1 MNIGRYGYSGRLYLN
16 VFFPLLDS
24 DDSGKK
30 YSISMDKM
38 EFFLNSILLPAMQE
52 AAATASNAEHL
63 IPLSVQNEKFKRR
76 NVMGQFKTS
85 STYVREDML
94 APFVQN
100 MNEIIANNHQSEEY
114 RQFGEFF
121 FYSFAFGTKV
131 IFHVQDVS
139 SEVDFDAAFM
149 AAITD
154 INWSRVNLN
163 KDVVFDFAVN
173 IAKAPTATGE
183 EFTGLWTA
191 ADASGRGVGSWSK
204 SFDTLRNRL
213 LMQGGFLNTTT
224 VPNSRYRHNMFAL
237 FRSIDGFRYNPL
249 ATEILTTNE
258 DGSGGGQ
265 APLHFSSMQAYH
277 TIKSPFYTP
286 KKGGFRMTKDILMED
301 FATDPDAGFK
311 RMEEYLNIC
320 NDMLNKRYPLR
331 YELSFKY
338 LNGREFVCN
347 RLENINR

>member
-1 MNIGRYGYSGRLYLN
+1 
-16 VFFPLLDS
+16 
-24 DDSGKK
+24 
-30 YSISMDKM
+30 
-38 EFFLNSILLPAMQE
+38 MQE
-52 AAATASNAEHL
+52 AAAAASNAEHL

-85 STYVREDML
+85 GTYVHEEIL
-94 APFVQN
+94 GPFVQN
-100 MNEIIANNHQSEEY
+100 MNQIIANHHQNEDY
-114 RQFGEFF
+114 RCFGEFF

-154 INWSRVNLN
+154 INWSRVNL
-163 KDVVFDFAVN
+163 VFDFAVN
-173 IAKAPTATGE
+173 IVKAPNATGE

-191 ADASGRGVGSWSK
+191 VDATRQGSRSWSK
-204 SFDTLRNRL
+204 SFGALRSRL

-224 VPNSRYRHNMFAL
+224 VPNNQYRHGMFAL
-237 FRSIDGFRYNPL
+237 FRSIGGFRYNPL

-277 TIKSPFYTP
+277 TIKSPFYTSR
-286 KKGGFRMTKDILMED
+286 KGRYRMTRDIMMED
-301 FATDPDAGFK
+301 LATDPDAGFQRK
-311 RMEEYLNIC
+311 VGG
-320 NDMLNKRYPLR
+320 NKCRD
-331 YELSFKY
+331 
-338 LNGREFVCN
+338 
-347 RLENINR
+347 